1 MNSIEYVLMSLVE
14 FSELERDAVSCEVQ
28 LLILLEVFEIE
39 IVLVLEG
46 VYQRGPESFLL
57 DLFWREGE
65 ESI

>member
-1 MNSIEYVLMSLVE
+1 MYLGFMNSIEYVLMGLVE

-28 LLILLEVFEIE
+28 LLILLEVFDIE

-57 DLFWREGE
+57 D
-65 ESI
+65 